1 MALTKML
8 TILHPEVLN
17 LIHNIPIGLLP
28 LWFHEED
35 IPNLVVKASKEV
47 IFAAKMNQGFSIY
60 VVPVCIQAQNTLGL
74 VSAFF
79 DDEDEPLV
87 IRTPMFDEPGIKT
100 LMDILFL
107 SRINIYFFDENNR
120 ELLGYKATIE
130 CTDHT
135 RNLIEN
141 TELLPF
147 DISSAKLSLRY
158 MAEWFGS
165 RNVKD
170 DISAIDIKFD
180 STLFAE
186 NLFIQ
191 DLLPQNH
198 YYHGSEPFSY
208 SLLERKEPGPFQE
221 RDIVQL
227 LHRIFLPEQI
237 YLGPLRVTNREE
249 IADIVI
255 VTNSNILFIQAK
267 DSPNTKRLARN
278 AITRKKATA
287 KKNLKKAV
295 NQTKGAL
302 RYAKSRI
309 PMRLISGNKEIAVSL
324 EGREIRS
331 MIIVKELF
339 NDEYSDYSDIVL
351 SMAKE
356 TQVPCIPLD
365 YTELHMYT
373 SNLSEEDNFFS
384 ACDRVFYHGV
394 ESGMF
399 PRLRFGFVES
409 N

>member
-1 MALTKML
+1 
-8 TILHPEVLN
+8 
-17 LIHNIPIGLLP
+17 
-28 LWFHEED
+28 
-35 IPNLVVKASKEV
+35 
-47 IFAAKMNQGFSIY
+47 
-60 VVPVCIQAQNTLGL
+60 
-74 VSAFF
+74 
-79 DDEDEPLV
+79 
-87 IRTPMFDEPGIKT
+87 
-100 LMDILFL
+100 
-107 SRINIYFFDENNR
+107 
-120 ELLGYKATIE
+120 
-130 CTDHT
+130 
-135 RNLIEN
+135 
-141 TELLPF
+141 
-147 DISSAKLSLRY
+147 
-158 MAEWFGS
+158 
-165 RNVKD
+165 
-170 DISAIDIKFD
+170 
-180 STLFAE
+180 
-186 NLFIQ
+186 
-191 DLLPQNH
+191 
-198 YYHGSEPFSY
+198 
-208 SLLERKEPGPFQE
+208 
-221 RDIVQL
+221 VQL